1 MAIVESERGSE
12 EIVAGLA
19 IDADQMDRILAD
31 GATLPAPFYTDERIA
46 RLEDK
51 LVWRRDWQ
59 MVGVEPEVRNVGD
72 FFTTQIAGFDFVVP
86 VVVVRGK
93 DSKLRAFINVC
104 RHRAHFVAVGCG
116 NRKSLQCT
124 YHGWTYGLDGCLR
137 GVPRSEEGGLPP
149 FEKLSL
155 YPLPLETWK
164 GYIFVALEPQHSL
177 AEALGG
183 LPEVLDSTGFA
194 FPFAEENADPEFEY
208 ARVVTSSRVETN
220 WKAMEENNVECYHC
234 PTTHTHSFSE
244 LYNVKPGTYLHRE
257 FDRGVYHTTFYS
269 DEMVSKG
276 ATSNED
282 GPDYQFYYLW
292 PNMTFGGG
300 RRARFRSG
308 FGRLI
313 PQGVHACDRESVR
326 YNLPASEHIT
336 EDERRLQEEFDEG
349 HRLTA
354 EEDQAAAARVQTGL
368 KSGMYEWGYTLPES
382 ERNMRHF
389 YGLVWNSL
397 APAFR

>member
-1 MAIVESERGSE
+1 MAIVESDRVSE
-12 EIVAGLA
+12 DIVAGLA

-59 MVGVEPEVRNVGD
+59 MVGIEPEVRNVGD

-177 AEALGG
+177 AEALGE
-183 LPEVLDSTGFA
+183 LPDVLEATGYV
-194 FPFAEENADPEFEY
+194 FPFAEENADPGFEY
-208 ARVVTSSRVETN
+208 VRQVSSVHVETN

-234 PTTHTHSFSE
+234 PTMHTHTFSE

-257 FDRGVYHTTFYS
+257 FDRGIYHTAPFH
-269 DEMVSKG
+269 DAMVNKG
-276 ATSNED
+276 AESHGQAD
-282 GPDYQFYYLW
+282 FLFYYLW
-292 PNMTFGGG
+292 PNMIFVGGS
-300 RRARFRSG
+300 RARARGG
-308 FGRLI
+308 FSRLI
-313 PQGVHACDRESVR
+313 PSGVHACDSESVR
-326 YNLPASEHIT
+326 YNLPSSETMT
-336 EDERRLQEEFDEG
+336 EDDRRIQAEIDEG
-349 HRLTA
+349 MRLTL
-354 EEDQAAAARVQTGL
+354 EEDYAAAARVQTGL
-368 KSGMYEWGYTLPES
+368 KSGMYQWGYTLPES

-389 YGLVWNSL
+389 YGLVWDAL